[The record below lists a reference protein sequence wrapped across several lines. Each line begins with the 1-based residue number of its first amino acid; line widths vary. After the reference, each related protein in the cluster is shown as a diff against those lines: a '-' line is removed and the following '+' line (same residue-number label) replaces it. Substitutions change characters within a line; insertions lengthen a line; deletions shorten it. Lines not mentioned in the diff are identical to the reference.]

1 MQQIDLRFGGAI
13 EETKVARE
21 GLRIVILKVSQDL
34 LHSHLLR
41 HSGRLEVVR
50 DDGEEL
56 VFRRIDSA
64 QLTVAPTDESAVAV
78 DEVEY
83 HEAGHDADDQE
94 PELQVALF
102 QLLVLDGDAMLLF
115 GRLILHP
122 EGLHLRLGVHPIE
135 RIAQRLVALQIFQR
149 ESWVRGAIKRIELLA
164 SLHLHFREVHLAG
177 HLVCLTVIGCRLSD
191 ESLFLLDLPQVTEAI
206 DHAHGVLEAPDAVER
221 LREIL
226 LGLRPVAG
234 GHGGQTHR
242 RLGGG
247 DAHRVAELFADG
259 ERLAED
265 LHGLLRAI
273 HLAVGAAKVTE
284 QFGAHGQGL
293 RRRDLA
299 ERLEPLTVHDD
310 GERVV
315 AHVVIERAHVVVG
328 RGQTFRIALLLG
340 HLEAGTDALPGV
352 VKVARADVGLRLHG
366 QEGKPAG
373 SVLQGACGRD
383 SQLRA
388 VDALTEERLVVIVL
402 CEATIEDPSKAVL
415 RRVAGEMIRVR
426 QRLFAGQ
433 DGCQA
438 IGGLGAFSSGAGR
451 LKLTGEELH
460 IRVALRHG
468 QEWCQG

>member
-1 MQQIDLRFGGAI
+1 M
-13 EETKVARE
+13 
-21 GLRIVILKVSQDL
+21 
-34 LHSHLLR
+34 
-41 HSGRLEVVR
+41 
-50 DDGEEL
+50 
-56 VFRRIDSA
+56 
-64 QLTVAPTDESAVAV
+64 
-78 DEVEY
+78 
-83 HEAGHDADDQE
+83 
-94 PELQVALF
+94 
-102 QLLVLDGDAMLLF
+102 
-115 GRLILHP
+115 
-122 EGLHLRLGVHPIE
+122 
-135 RIAQRLVALQIFQR
+135 
-149 ESWVRGAIKRIELLA
+149 
-164 SLHLHFREVHLAG
+164 
-177 HLVCLTVIGCRLSD
+177 
-191 ESLFLLDLPQVTEAI
+191 FLLDLPQITEAI

-221 LREIL
+221 LRKIL

-247 DAHRVAELFADG
+247 DAHRVAELLADG

-265 LHGLLRAI
+265 LHGLPRAV
-273 HLAVGAAKVTE
+273 HLAVDAAEVTE

-340 HLEAGTDALPGV
+340 HLEAGADALPGV

-373 SVLQGACGRD
+373 SVLHGACGRD
-383 SQLRA
+383 GQLRA

-402 CEATIEDPSKAVL
+402 CEATIEDQSKAVL
-415 RRVAGEMIRVR
+415 RRAASEMIRVR

-438 IGGLGAFSSGAGR
+438 IGGLGAFGSGAGR